1 MNDAFREN
9 SDPACHKHHHQNI
22 HMTEIEMT
30 HTEKHPT
37 AQGYSPVASKNYR
50 RPGQAAHSETKK
62 SVSPGL
68 NEVLSLLKTLD
79 AAA

>member
-1 MNDAFREN
+1 
-9 SDPACHKHHHQNI
+9 
-22 HMTEIEMT
+22 MT